1 MNIQSIKNIKKKLFF
16 ENYKY
21 LNFLIPILII
31 ISSYKIIGYVSLFIF
46 LIPYIFKTKE
56 KILTAIKKADKKQ
69 TLVLIYFLFFIC
81 SVIYSS
87 YFIKDLRIILYW
99 LPFSFV
105 VIGAY
110 FKNIYDLENNN
121 FYRNNF
127 TNIIY
132 RSSLIYFIFY
142 FIVNIFSYIF
152 FKNPYQIQDYFW
164 MGSAGAFSISS
175 LLLISLYKLWEKIN
189 FKLYSQYF
197 FTFLF
202 YIFIA
207 IFNDSRLGLIY
218 TIIFI
223 STILIRY
230 LQSKDFIGLIT
241 FSCIV
246 IISYSLFSAINKMT
260 YTLTNNWIIIEKPST
275 KILYERTIIKDTKN
289 VFMPDDGRKDELIKG
304 YKKFLEYP
312 SINKL
317 LGTGWYSS
325 RITMNA
331 NQEEIEKGRLNHEN
345 YSTYSMQGIVAI
357 FLDIGLI
364 GFIYSFVLFTYTIFL
379 QFQLKESLINRLF
392 YISMV
397 CMIGFCLFIGYPLV
411 NIAYILFILPSGIN
425 YTHNHLHKN

>member
-1 MNIQSIKNIKKKLFF
+1 MNILSIENIKKKIWF

-21 LNFLIPILII
+21 LNFIIPVLII

-46 LIPYIFKTKE
+46 LIPYILKNKKSIF
-56 KILTAIKKADKKQ
+56 TAIKNIDKKQ

-87 YFIKDLRIILYW
+87 YFLKDLRIILYW

-110 FKNIYDLENNN
+110 FKNIYDLENNK

-127 TNIIY
+127 TTIIY

-230 LQSKDFIGLIT
+230 LQSKNFIGLIT
-241 FSCIV
+241 SCVV
-246 IISYSLFSAINKMT
+246 IISYSLFSAINKIT
-260 YTLTNNWIIIEKPST
+260 YILNNHMLTINDILIRSFKT
-275 KILYERTIIKDTKN
+275 KHKILYERTIIKDTKMYLCQMMVAKVN
-289 VFMPDDGRKDELIKG
+289 
-304 YKKFLEYP
+304 
-312 SINKL
+312 S
-317 LGTGWYSS
+317 LG
-325 RITMNA
+325 
-331 NQEEIEKGRLNHEN
+331 L
-345 YSTYSMQGIVAI
+345 
-357 FLDIGLI
+357 
-364 GFIYSFVLFTYTIFL
+364 
-379 QFQLKESLINRLF
+379 
-392 YISMV
+392 
-397 CMIGFCLFIGYPLV
+397 
-411 NIAYILFILPSGIN
+411 
-425 YTHNHLHKN
+425 